1 MKPSNAAAAMAA
13 ACVLC
18 LPGAPAVAQEEPI
31 VVFSRIFVTP
41 GREAEA
47 EARLAGQ
54 AEYVQQALPGITYKF
69 YRATKTPGLFVTYE
83 VFPDRATAQRVLKE
97 LGPAFR
103 AKIGPAPEGLYSQP
117 AEFEVMRPVVRQ

>member
-47 EARLAGQ
+47 EVAMVAM
-54 AEYVQQALPGITYKF
+54 
-69 YRATKTPGLFVTYE
+69 FVTALTKSYAADLKREIE
-83 VFPDRATAQRVLKE
+83 VRDRPNKLPRVRVIE
-97 LGPAFR
+97 
-103 AKIGPAPEGLYSQP
+103 
-117 AEFEVMRPVVRQ
+117 